1 MSNYVKRKSQG
12 KYYTAGKKYSAETYA
27 SILRLLS
34 NTNKA
39 PERILCLLICP
50 R

>member
-1 MSNYVKRKSQG
+1 MSNYVKRNSQG

-27 SILRLLS
+27 SIFKVAVKYEQK
-34 NTNKA
+34 TGA
-39 PERILCLLICP
+39 YLCLLICP